1 MTRLNPE
8 IELSAAREHI
18 EEQSA
23 KIKALGVHNTYLENQ
38 LRLREEFS
46 MEIDTLVT
54 EGRAELF
61 SENAELR
68 SENNSKDAKILEM
81 EKAYESALDEV
92 QKLKSGSRQLRKELK
107 VIREDAV
114 AAA

>member
-1 MTRLNPE
+1 MTRPNPE
-8 IELSAAREHI
+8 TELIAAREHI
-18 EEQSA
+18 EDQRG
-23 KIKALGVHNTYLENQ
+23 KIKALGIHNAYIENQ
-38 LRLREEFS
+38 LKLREEFS

-81 EKAYESALDEV
+81 EKAYESALDDL

-107 VIREDAV
+107 AIREDAV